1 MRLMPAWRTPRD
13 LRVEEERLAVVI
25 WTLFLDK

>member
-1 MRLMPAWRTPRD
+1 MPAWRAPREV
-13 LRVEEERLAVVI
+13 RVIAERLAVVI

>member
-1 MRLMPAWRTPRD
+1 MPAWRAPREV
-13 LRVEEERLAVVI
+13 RVIEERLAVVI